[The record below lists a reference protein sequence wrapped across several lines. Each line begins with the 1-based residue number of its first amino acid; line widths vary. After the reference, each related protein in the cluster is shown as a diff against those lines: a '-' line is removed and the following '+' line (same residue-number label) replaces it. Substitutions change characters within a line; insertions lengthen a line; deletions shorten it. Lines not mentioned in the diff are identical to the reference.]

1 MRTLYSG
8 TGLRPVR
15 LLKPPSNLHCL
26 GGARFS
32 LPIRAQLGPLSSAVS
47 AHPTSEPVNLALPY
61 LVLACLRVFLRPSAS
76 PRQNHSL
83 NALKFLA
90 LALAA
95 TLAFAQQPQQR
106 DLKVERL
113 DTVPAAKPLQIPVS
127 YAVIVGISRY
137 RNLADKDQLQFAER
151 DAQSIF
157 TALISPEGG
166 NFRVENV
173 HLLTGDKAT
182 LANVRREIGTWL
194 PSVAKPDDRVLI
206 YFAGHGFMFQGKGY
220 LAPFDFQRDRIA
232 ETGYPMDELGS
243 VIGGKIKAKSKIL
256 LTDACH
262 SGAITPEGSTPE
274 ATENINRTLGD
285 LSKSLFSLT
294 ASRAREQ
301 SFEVADLKGGHGVFT
316 YYVVEGMEGAADTSG
331 DGVVTADELAEYVH
345 TQVREYTSNRQNPTS
360 DKANYDPEMLLAY
373 VPSKAR
379 PATAP
384 APKFGTL
391 IFESNMDGVEVFVD
405 GKTIGVLQ
413 KGKPV
418 SAPGLAPGE
427 HTVQGVKMG
436 YEPDGPRQEM
446 VYPGQESPVKI
457 RILIPR
463 RRNKAA
469 ADLLQEGMEF
479 YHKGNELD
487 YKRAVA
493 SFERALAADPTYSQA
508 AFYLGRTYSALF
520 DYENAGRF
528 YKQAIQ
534 LDPDYLEAHA
544 NYGGIL
550 LDTGDVDEAVRQ
562 LNTVLQREPANPVAL
577 TLIAQAYRF
586 KSLYPQSIEAARKA
600 IGINPKTAEPHLWL
614 ADSLRLSGKFAEA
627 RPVYDE
633 YLKLSDFDSKLAGK
647 LNYYVLGSLV
657 GMGRKKRVAERDI
670 WNDYHN
676 MAWYGICECERKAAN
691 LDAAIADC
699 QKALTYDAKDPFAHY
714 TLGLAF
720 MTKAVNT
727 GSVAELDPALHH
739 FQQVLDLN
747 PDMDE
752 AAIARKNIANIQQ
765 FLKQPR

>member
-1 MRTLYSG
+1 MRIPIGPFAQLCF
-8 TGLRPVR
+8 GLLCAYLCDLCVSAVNSHSR
-15 LLKPPSNLHCL
+15 LARAASAQ
-26 GGARFS
+26 GRFS
-32 LPIRAQLGPLSSAVS
+32 RTIVS
-47 AHPTSEPVNLALPY
+47 LLAL
-61 LVLACLRVFLRPSAS
+61 SA
-76 PRQNHSL
+76 
-83 NALKFLA
+83 A
-90 LALAA
+90 
-95 TLAFAQQPQQR
+95 LAFAQPPPPNQQR
-106 DLKVERL
+106 DLKVEKL
-113 DTVPAAKPLQIPVS
+113 DTVPAGTAKPIRIPVS

-137 RNLADKDQLQFAER
+137 RNLADKDQLHFAES
-151 DAQSIF
+151 DAQAIF
-157 TALISPEGG
+157 TSLISPEGG

-173 HLLTGDKAT
+173 HMLTNDKAT
-182 LANVRREIGTWL
+182 LAGLRREIDTWL
-194 PSVAKPDDRVLI
+194 PSVAKQDDRVLI
-206 YFAGHGFMFQGKGY
+206 YFAGHGFMHQGKGY
-220 LAPFDFQRDRIA
+220 LAPFDIDRDRIA
-232 ETGYPMDELGS
+232 DTGYPMDELGN

-262 SGAITPEGSTPE
+262 SGAITPED
-274 ATENINRTLGD
+274 TENINHTLGD

-294 ASRAREQ
+294 ASRARES
-301 SFEVADLKGGHGVFT
+301 SFESPDLKGGHGVFT
-316 YYVVEGMEGAADTSG
+316 YYVVQGMAGEADTSG

-345 TQVREYTSNRQNPTS
+345 TQVREYTENRQNPTS

-373 VPSKAR
+373 VPSRAR
-379 PATAP
+379 PAAAP

-391 IFESNMDGVEVFVD
+391 IFDSNMDGVEVFVD
-405 GKTIGVLQ
+405 GKTIGVLE

-418 SAPGLAPGE
+418 NAPGLAPGE

-446 VYPGQESPVKI
+446 VYPGQESPVRI

-469 ADLLQEGMEF
+469 ADLLQEGMKY
-479 YHKGNELD
+479 YHKGDELD
-487 YKRAVA
+487 YKKAVA

-520 DYENAGRF
+520 DYDSAGRS
-528 YKQAIQ
+528 YKRAIQ

-562 LNTVLQREPANPVAL
+562 LNTVLQREPAHPVAL
-577 TLIAQAYRF
+577 TLIAEAYRF
-586 KSLYPQSIEAARKA
+586 KALYPQSIEAARLA

-633 YLKLSDFDSKLAGK
+633 YLKLSDFDSKFAGK

-676 MAWYGICECERKAAN
+676 MAWYGMCECERKAAN
-691 LDAAIADC
+691 LDTAIADC

-727 GSVAELDPALHH
+727 GSVAELDPALKH
-739 FQQVLDLN
+739 FQQMLDLN

-752 AAIARKNIANIQQ
+752 ASIARKNIAAIQQ
-765 FLKQPR
+765 YLKQPR

>member
-1 MRTLYSG
+1 MRI
-8 TGLRPVR
+8 P
-15 LLKPPSNLHCL
+15 
-26 GGARFS
+26 
-32 LPIRAQLGPLSSAVS
+32 LPLFIFCA
-47 AHPTSEPVNLALPY
+47 
-61 LVLACLRVFLRPSAS
+61 
-76 PRQNHSL
+76 
-83 NALKFLA
+83 A
-90 LALAA
+90 LALA
-95 TLAFAQQPQQR
+95 QQPPPEQKR
-106 DLKVERL
+106 DLKIEKL
-113 DTVPAAKPLQIPVS
+113 DTVPAPAVKPVTVPVS

-137 RNLADKDQLQFAER
+137 RNLIDKEQLQFAER
-151 DAQSIF
+151 DAQSVF

-166 NFRVENV
+166 NFHVENV
-173 HLLTGDKAT
+173 HMLTGDKAT
-182 LANVRREIGTWL
+182 LAAVRREIGTWL
-194 PSVAKPDDRVLI
+194 PSVAKEDDRVLI
-206 YFAGHGFMFQGKGY
+206 YFAGHGFMSQGKGY
-220 LAPFDFQRDRIA
+220 LAPFDFERDRIA
-232 ETGYPMDELGS
+232 DTGYPMDELGS

-262 SGAITPEGSTPE
+262 SGAITPED
-274 ATENINRTLGD
+274 TENLNSRFGD

-316 YYVVEGMEGAADTSG
+316 YYVVQGMEGAADTSG

-345 TQVREYTSNRQNPTS
+345 TQVREYTTNRQNPTS

-373 VPSKAR
+373 IPSKAK
-379 PATAP
+379 PAAAP
-384 APKFGTL
+384 EPKFGTL

-405 GKTIGVLQ
+405 GKTYGVLQ

-446 VYPGQESPVKI
+446 VYPGQESPVRI

-469 ADLLQEGMEF
+469 ADLLQDGMKY
-479 YHKGNELD
+479 YHKGTEQD
-487 YKRAVA
+487 YKKAVDF
-493 SFERALAADPTYSQA
+493 FERALAADPKFSQA

-520 DYENAGRF
+520 DYENAGRS
-528 YKQAIQ
+528 YKRAIQ

-562 LNTVLQREPANPVAL
+562 LNTVLQREPAHPVAL

-586 KSLYPQSIEAARKA
+586 KSLFPQSIDAARKA
-600 IGINPKTAEPHLWL
+600 IQINPKTAEPHLWL
-614 ADSLRLSGKFAEA
+614 ADSLRFSGKFSEA

-676 MAWYGICECERKAAN
+676 MAWFGICECERKSGN

-714 TLGLAF
+714 QLGLAF
-720 MTKAVNT
+720 MNKANKTK
-727 GSVAELDPALHH
+727 SVAELDPALKH
-739 FQQVLDLN
+739 FQQMLEIN
-747 PDMDE
+747 PDMAE
-752 AAIARKNIANIQQ
+752 AAFAKGNIALIQKALQ
-765 FLKQPR
+765 QQH

>member
-1 MRTLYSG
+1 MRM
-8 TGLRPVR
+8 R
-15 LLKPPSNLHCL
+15 L
-26 GGARFS
+26 
-32 LPIRAQLGPLSSAVS
+32 PL
-47 AHPTSEPVNLALPY
+47 
-61 LVLACLRVFLRPSAS
+61 FLLCVA
-76 PRQNHSL
+76 
-83 NALKFLA
+83 
-90 LALAA
+90 
-95 TLAFAQQPQQR
+95 LAFAQQAPPTQR
-106 DLKVERL
+106 DLKVEKL
-113 DTVPAAKPLQIPVS
+113 DSVPAGTARPVTIPTS

-137 RNLADKDQLQFAER
+137 RNLADKEQLQFAER

-173 HLLTGDKAT
+173 HMLTGEKAT
-182 LANVRREIGTWL
+182 LAAVRREIGTWL
-194 PSVAKPDDRVLI
+194 PSVAKEDDRVLI
-206 YFAGHGFMFQGKGY
+206 YFAGHGFMSQGKGY

-232 ETGYPMDELGS
+232 DTGYPMDELGS
-243 VIGGKIKAKSKIL
+243 AIGGKIKAKSKIL

-262 SGAITPEGSTPE
+262 SGAITPENSTPD
-274 ATENINRTLGD
+274 ATEKLNSRLGD

-316 YYVVEGMEGAADTSG
+316 YYVVAGLEGAADTSG

-360 DKANYDPEMLLAY
+360 DKANYDPDMLLAY

-379 PATAP
+379 PAAAP
-384 APKFGTL
+384 APRVGAL
-391 IFESNMDGVEVFVD
+391 IFKSNMDGVEVFVD
-405 GKTIGVLQ
+405 GKTIGVLE
-413 KGKPV
+413 KDKAV

-446 VYPGQESPVKI
+446 VYPGQESPVNI

-469 ADLLQEGMEF
+469 ADLLQEGIRL
-479 YHKGNELD
+479 YLKGNEQD

-493 SFERALAADPTYSQA
+493 LFERALAADATYSQA

-520 DYENAGRF
+520 DYDNAGRF
-528 YKQAIQ
+528 YRQAIQ

-550 LDTGDVDEAVRQ
+550 LDTGNVDEAVRQ
-562 LNTVLQREPANPVAL
+562 LNTVLQREPAHSVAL

-586 KSLYPQSIEAARKA
+586 KTLYPQSIEAARKA
-600 IGINPKTAEPHLWL
+600 IQINPKTAEPHLWL

-657 GMGRKKRVAERDI
+657 GMGRKKRVGERDI

-676 MAWYGICECERKAAN
+676 MAWYGMCECERKAAN
-691 LDAAIADC
+691 LDTAIADC

-714 TLGLAF
+714 ELGLAF
-720 MTKAVNT
+720 MTKAKNT
-727 GSVAELDPALHH
+727 GSVAELDPALQH
-739 FQQVLDLN
+739 FQRTLDLN
-747 PDMDE
+747 PDMEE
-752 AAIARKNIANIQQ
+752 ASLARKNIASIQQ
-765 FLKQPR
+765 YLKQPR

>member
-1 MRTLYSG
+1 MRI
-8 TGLRPVR
+8 PPP
-15 LLKPPSNLHCL
+15 LLIFC
-26 GGARFS
+26 A
-32 LPIRAQLGPLSSAVS
+32 
-47 AHPTSEPVNLALPY
+47 
-61 LVLACLRVFLRPSAS
+61 
-76 PRQNHSL
+76 
-83 NALKFLA
+83 A
-90 LALAA
+90 LALA
-95 TLAFAQQPQQR
+95 QQPPPEQKR
-106 DLKVERL
+106 DLKIEKL
-113 DTVPAAKPLQIPVS
+113 DTVPTAAKPVTVPVS

-137 RNLADKDQLQFAER
+137 RNLADKEQLQFAER
-151 DAQSIF
+151 DAQSVF

-166 NFRVENV
+166 NFHVENV
-173 HLLTGDKAT
+173 HMLTGDKAT
-182 LANVRREIGTWL
+182 LAAVRQEIGTWL
-194 PSVAKPDDRVLI
+194 PSVAKEDDRVLI
-206 YFAGHGFMFQGKGY
+206 YFAGHGFMSQGKGY
-220 LAPFDFQRDRIA
+220 LAPFDFERDRIA
-232 ETGYPMDELGS
+232 DTGYPMDELGT

-262 SGAITPEGSTPE
+262 SGAITPED
-274 ATENINRTLGD
+274 TENLNSRFGD

-316 YYVVEGMEGAADTSG
+316 YYVVQGMEGAADSSG

-345 TQVREYTSNRQNPTS
+345 TQVREYTTNRQNPTS

-373 VPSKAR
+373 IPSKAK
-379 PATAP
+379 PAAAP
-384 APKFGTL
+384 EPKFGTL

-405 GKTIGVLQ
+405 GKTYGVLQ

-446 VYPGQESPVKI
+446 VYPGQESPVRI
-457 RILIPR
+457 RIMIPR

-469 ADLLQEGMEF
+469 ADLLQDGMKY
-479 YHKGNELD
+479 YHKGTEQD
-487 YKRAVA
+487 YKKAVEF
-493 SFERALAADPTYSQA
+493 FERALAADPKFSQA

-520 DYENAGRF
+520 DYENAGRS
-528 YKQAIQ
+528 YKRAIQ

-562 LNTVLQREPANPVAL
+562 LNVVLQREPAHPVAL

-586 KSLYPQSIEAARKA
+586 KSLFPQSIEAARKA
-600 IGINPKTAEPHLWL
+600 IQVNPKTAEPHLWL
-614 ADSLRLSGKFAEA
+614 ADSLRFSGKFSEA
-627 RPVYDE
+627 RPVYEE

-676 MAWYGICECERKAAN
+676 MAWFGICECERKSGN

-714 TLGLAF
+714 QLGLAF
-720 MTKAVNT
+720 MNKANKTK
-727 GSVAELDPALHH
+727 SVAELDPALKH
-739 FQQVLDLN
+739 FQQMLEIN
-747 PDMDE
+747 PDMAE
-752 AAIARKNIANIQQ
+752 AAFARGNIALIQKVLQ
-765 FLKQPR
+765 QQH

>member
-1 MRTLYSG
+1 
-8 TGLRPVR
+8 
-15 LLKPPSNLHCL
+15 
-26 GGARFS
+26 
-32 LPIRAQLGPLSSAVS
+32 
-47 AHPTSEPVNLALPY
+47 VNPALPY
-61 LVLACLRVFLRPSAS
+61 LVLAFLRVFLRVSAS

-83 NALKFLA
+83 NAPKFLPLLALSAA
-90 LALAA
+90 LA
-95 TLAFAQQPQQR
+95 FSQQPNQQR

-113 DTVPAAKPLQIPVS
+113 DTVPAPAAKPLQIPVS

-137 RNLADKDQLQFAER
+137 RNLADKEQLQFAER

-182 LANVRREIGTWL
+182 LANMRREIDTWL

-220 LAPFDFQRDRIA
+220 LAPFDFQRNHIA
-232 ETGYPMDELGS
+232 ETGYPMDELGA
-243 VIGGKIKAKSKIL
+243 VIGGKIQAKSKIL

-262 SGAITPEGSTPE
+262 SGAITPED
-274 ATENINRTLGD
+274 TESINHTLGD
-285 LSKSLFSLT
+285 LNKSLFSLT

-316 YYVVEGMEGAADTSG
+316 YFVVEGMEGAADTSG

-345 TQVREYTSNRQNPTS
+345 TQVREYTNNRQNPTS
-360 DKANYDPEMLLAY
+360 DKANYDPNMLLAY

-379 PATAP
+379 PAAAP

-463 RRNKAA
+463 RRSKAA
-469 ADLLQEGMEF
+469 ADLLQEGMKL
-479 YHKGNELD
+479 YLKGNEQD

-493 SFERALAADPTYSQA
+493 LFERALAADPTYSQA

-528 YKQAIQ
+528 YRQAIQ

-562 LNTVLQREPANPVAL
+562 LNTVLQRQPANPVAL

-586 KSLYPQSIEAARKA
+586 KSLFPQSIEAARQA
-600 IGINPKTAEPHLWL
+600 IKINPKTAEPHLWL

-699 QKALTYDAKDPFAHY
+699 QKALTYDARDPFAHY

-727 GSVAELDPALHH
+727 GSVAELDPALQH
-739 FQQVLDLN
+739 FQQMLEIN

-752 AAIARKNIANIQQ
+752 AAFARKNIAEIQQ
-765 FLKQPR
+765 YLKQPR

>member
-1 MRTLYSG
+1 M
-8 TGLRPVR
+8 P
-15 LLKPPSNLHCL
+15 LLLL
-26 GGARFS
+26 
-32 LPIRAQLGPLSSAVS
+32 LSA
-47 AHPTSEPVNLALPY
+47 AL
-61 LVLACLRVFLRPSAS
+61 S
-76 PRQNHSL
+76 
-83 NALKFLA
+83 
-90 LALAA
+90 
-95 TLAFAQQPQQR
+95 FAQQPPPNQQR
-106 DLKVERL
+106 DLKVEKL
-113 DTVPAAKPLQIPVS
+113 DTIPAPAAKPIRIPVS

-137 RNLADKDQLQFAER
+137 RNLADKDQLHFAER

-182 LANVRREIGTWL
+182 LAAVRREIGTWL
-194 PSVAKPDDRVLI
+194 PSVVKDADRVLI
-206 YFAGHGFMFQGKGY
+206 YFAGHGFMYQGKGY
-220 LAPFDFQRDRIA
+220 LAPYDIEPDPKRIPA
-232 ETGYPMDELGS
+232 TGYPMDELGS

-262 SGAITPEGSTPE
+262 SGAITPATPE
-274 ATENINRTLGD
+274 DTENLNNRLGD

-301 SFEVADLKGGHGVFT
+301 SFENADLKGGHGVFT

-373 VPSKAR
+373 VPSKAK
-379 PATAP
+379 PAAAP

-405 GKTIGVLQ
+405 GKTIGVLE

-418 SAPGLAPGE
+418 GAPGLAPGE

-446 VYPGQESPVKI
+446 VYPGQESPVRI

-469 ADLLQEGMEF
+469 ADLLQEGLKY
-479 YHKGNELD
+479 YHKGNAQD
-487 YKRAVA
+487 YKKAA
-493 SFERALAADPTYSQA
+493 AILENALTADPTYSQA
-508 AFYLGRTYSALF
+508 AFYLGLTYFALF
-520 DYENAGRF
+520 DYENAGRS
-528 YKQAIQ
+528 YRRAIQ

-544 NYGGIL
+544 NYGGML
-550 LDTGDVDEAVRQ
+550 LDTGDVDEAIRQ
-562 LNTVLQREPANPVAL
+562 LNTVLQREPSHAVGL

-586 KSLYPQSIEAARKA
+586 KELYPQSIEAARKA
-600 IGINPKTAEPHLWL
+600 IRINPKTAEPHLWL

-670 WNDYHN
+670 D
-676 MAWYGICECERKAAN
+676 RK
-691 LDAAIADC
+691 
-699 QKALTYDAKDPFAHY
+699 
-714 TLGLAF
+714 
-720 MTKAVNT
+720 
-727 GSVAELDPALHH
+727 SV
-739 FQQVLDLN
+739 V
-747 PDMDE
+747 
-752 AAIARKNIANIQQ
+752 
-765 FLKQPR
+765 

>member
-1 MRTLYSG
+1 MN
-8 TGLRPVR
+8 P
-15 LLKPPSNLHCL
+15 
-26 GGARFS
+26 
-32 LPIRAQLGPLSSAVS
+32 
-47 AHPTSEPVNLALPY
+47 ALPY
-61 LVLACLRVFLRPSAS
+61 LVLAFLRVFLRVSAS

-83 NALKFLA
+83 NAPKFLPLLALSAA
-90 LALAA
+90 LA
-95 TLAFAQQPQQR
+95 FSQQPNQQR

-113 DTVPAAKPLQIPVS
+113 DTVPAPAAKPLQIPVS

-182 LANVRREIGTWL
+182 LANMRREIDTWL

-220 LAPFDFQRDRIA
+220 LAPFDFQRERIA
-232 ETGYPMDELGS
+232 ETGYPMDELGA
-243 VIGGKIKAKSKIL
+243 VIGGKIQAKSKIL

-262 SGAITPEGSTPE
+262 SGAITPED
-274 ATENINRTLGD
+274 TESINHTLGD
-285 LSKSLFSLT
+285 LNNSLFSLT

-316 YYVVEGMEGAADTSG
+316 YFVVEGMEGAADTSG

-345 TQVREYTSNRQNPTS
+345 TQVREYTNNRQNPTS
-360 DKANYDPEMLLAY
+360 DKANYDPNMLLAY

-379 PATAP
+379 PAAAP

-463 RRNKAA
+463 RRSKAA
-469 ADLLQEGMEF
+469 ADLLQEGMKL
-479 YHKGNELD
+479 YLKGNEQD

-493 SFERALAADPTYSQA
+493 VFERALAADPTYSQA

-528 YKQAIQ
+528 YRQAIQ

-562 LNTVLQREPANPVAL
+562 LNTVLQRQPANPVAL

-586 KSLYPQSIEAARKA
+586 KSLFPQSIEAARQA
-600 IGINPKTAEPHLWL
+600 IKINPKTAEPHLWL

-699 QKALTYDAKDPFAHY
+699 QKALTYDARDPFAHY

-727 GSVAELDPALHH
+727 GSVAELDPALQH
-739 FQQVLDLN
+739 FQQMLEIN

-752 AAIARKNIANIQQ
+752 AAFARKNIAEIQQ
-765 FLKQPR
+765 YLKQPR

>member
-1 MRTLYSG
+1 MN
-8 TGLRPVR
+8 P
-15 LLKPPSNLHCL
+15 
-26 GGARFS
+26 
-32 LPIRAQLGPLSSAVS
+32 
-47 AHPTSEPVNLALPY
+47 ALPY
-61 LVLACLRVFLRPSAS
+61 LVLAFLRVFLRVSAS

-83 NALKFLA
+83 NAPKFLPLLALSAA
-90 LALAA
+90 LA
-95 TLAFAQQPQQR
+95 FSQQPNQQR

-113 DTVPAAKPLQIPVS
+113 DTVPAPAAKPLQIPVS

-137 RNLADKDQLQFAER
+137 RNLADKEQLQFAER

-182 LANVRREIGTWL
+182 LANMRREIDTWL

-220 LAPFDFQRDRIA
+220 LAPFDFQRDHIA
-232 ETGYPMDELGS
+232 ETGYPMDELGA
-243 VIGGKIKAKSKIL
+243 VIGGKIQAKSKIL

-262 SGAITPEGSTPE
+262 SGAITPED
-274 ATENINRTLGD
+274 TESINHTLGD
-285 LSKSLFSLT
+285 LNKSLFSLT

-316 YYVVEGMEGAADTSG
+316 YFVVEGMEGAADTSG

-345 TQVREYTSNRQNPTS
+345 TQVREYTNNRQNPTS
-360 DKANYDPEMLLAY
+360 DKANYDPNMLLAY

-379 PATAP
+379 PAAAP

-463 RRNKAA
+463 RRSKAA
-469 ADLLQEGMEF
+469 ADLLQEGMKL
-479 YHKGNELD
+479 YLKGNEQD

-493 SFERALAADPTYSQA
+493 VFERALAADPTYSQA

-528 YKQAIQ
+528 YRQAIQ

-562 LNTVLQREPANPVAL
+562 LNTVLQRQPANPVAL

-586 KSLYPQSIEAARKA
+586 KSLFPQSIEAARQA
-600 IGINPKTAEPHLWL
+600 IKINPKTAEPHLWL

-699 QKALTYDAKDPFAHY
+699 QKALTYDARDPFAHY

-727 GSVAELDPALHH
+727 GSVAELDPALQH
-739 FQQVLDLN
+739 FQQMLEIN

-752 AAIARKNIANIQQ
+752 AAFARKNIAEIQQ
-765 FLKQPR
+765 YLKQPR

>member
-1 MRTLYSG
+1 M
-8 TGLRPVR
+8 
-15 LLKPPSNLHCL
+15 
-26 GGARFS
+26 
-32 LPIRAQLGPLSSAVS
+32 
-47 AHPTSEPVNLALPY
+47 LALS
-61 LVLACLRVFLRPSAS
+61 LCAS
-76 PRQNHSL
+76 
-83 NALKFLA
+83 LA
-90 LALAA
+90 LA
-95 TLAFAQQPQQR
+95 QQPPQNRQR

-113 DTVPAAKPLQIPVS
+113 DTLPAPTAKPLQIPVS

-137 RNLADKDQLQFAER
+137 RNLPDKLQLQFAER
-151 DAQSIF
+151 DAQAIF

-173 HLLTGDKAT
+173 HMLTGDKAT
-182 LANVRREIGTWL
+182 LAGLRREIDTWL
-194 PSVAKPDDRVLI
+194 PSVARDDDRVLI
-206 YFAGHGFMFQGKGY
+206 YFAGHGFMYQGKGY
-220 LAPFDFQRDRIA
+220 LAPFDIDLDRIA
-232 ETGYPMDELGS
+232 ATGYPMDQLGS

-262 SGAITPEGSTPE
+262 SGAITPED
-274 ATENINRTLGD
+274 TENLNSRFGD

-294 ASRAREQ
+294 ASRARER
-301 SFEVADLKGGHGVFT
+301 SFESPDLRGGHGVFT
-316 YYVVEGMEGAADTSG
+316 YYVVQGMEGAADSSG

-345 TQVREYTSNRQNPTS
+345 TQVREYTTNQQNPTS
-360 DKANYDPEMLLAY
+360 DKANFDPDMLLAY

-413 KGKPV
+413 KGMPV
-418 SAPGLAPGE
+418 NAPGLSPGE

-446 VYPGQESPVKI
+446 VYPGQESPVRI

-469 ADLLQEGMEF
+469 ADLLQEGMKY
-479 YHKGNELD
+479 YHKGNEQD
-487 YKRAVA
+487 YKKAVA
-493 SFERALAADPTYSQA
+493 SFERALAADPTYYQA

-520 DYENAGRF
+520 DYENAGLSYR
-528 YKQAIQ
+528 KAIQ

-562 LNTVLQREPANPVAL
+562 LNTVLQREPAHSVAL
-577 TLIAQAYRF
+577 TLVAQAYRF
-586 KSLYPQSIEAARKA
+586 KALYPQSIEAARKA
-600 IGINPKTAEPHLWL
+600 IQINPKTAEPHLWL

-627 RPVYDE
+627 RPVYSE

-670 WNDYHN
+670 WNDLHN
-676 MAWYGICECERKAAN
+676 MAWYGMCECERKSGN
-691 LDAAIADC
+691 LDTAIAEC

-720 MTKAVNT
+720 MTKAVKS
-727 GSVAELDPALHH
+727 GSVAELDPALKH
-739 FQQVLDLN
+739 FQQMLDLN

-752 AAIARKNIANIQQ
+752 ASIARKNIANIQQ
-765 FLKQPR
+765 YLKQPR

>member
-1 MRTLYSG
+1 MLCAAVTAAQP
-8 TGLRPVR
+8 TP
-15 LLKPPSNLHCL
+15 KPPQS
-26 GGARFS
+26 
-32 LPIRAQLGPLSSAVS
+32 
-47 AHPTSEPVNLALPY
+47 
-61 LVLACLRVFLRPSAS
+61 
-76 PRQNHSL
+76 
-83 NALKFLA
+83 
-90 LALAA
+90 
-95 TLAFAQQPQQR
+95 QQR

-113 DTVPAAKPLQIPVS
+113 DTPPGVIVKTVRIPVS
-127 YAVIVGISRY
+127 YAVIVGISKY
-137 RNLADKDQLQFAER
+137 PKLAAKDQLAFAER
-151 DAQSIF
+151 DAQAIF

-173 HLLTGDKAT
+173 HVLTNEKAT
-182 LANVRREIGTWL
+182 LAGLRHEIDTWL
-194 PSVAKPDDRVLI
+194 PSVAKDDDRVLI

-220 LAPFDFQRDRIA
+220 LAPADFDRDRIA
-232 ETGYPMDELGS
+232 QTGYPMDDLGS

-262 SGAITPEGSTPE
+262 SGAITPED
-274 ATENINRTLGD
+274 TENLNNRFGD
-285 LSKSLFSLT
+285 LTKSLFSLT
-294 ASRAREQ
+294 ASRARER
-301 SFEVADLKGGHGVFT
+301 SYEVADLKGGHGVFT
-316 YYVVEGMEGAADTSG
+316 YYVVQGMEGAADVSG

-345 TQVREYTSNRQNPTS
+345 SQVREYTDNKQNPTS

-373 VPSKAR
+373 VPSKAK

-384 APKFGTL
+384 AAKFGTL
-391 IFESNMDGVEVFVD
+391 IFDSNMDGVEVFVD
-405 GKTIGVLQ
+405 GKTIGVLE

-457 RILIPR
+457 RIMIPR

-469 ADLLQEGMEF
+469 ADLLQDGMKY
-479 YHKGNELD
+479 YHKGDEAN
-487 YKRAVA
+487 YKKAA
-493 SFERALAADPTYSQA
+493 ETFERALVADATYSQA
-508 AFYLGRTYSALF
+508 AFYLGRAYSALF
-520 DYENAGRF
+520 DYENAGRA
-528 YKQAIQ
+528 YKKAIQ

-550 LDTGDVDEAVRQ
+550 LDTGDVDEAIRQ
-562 LNTVLQREPANPVAL
+562 LNTVLQREPAHPVAL

-586 KSLYPQSIEAARKA
+586 KALYPQSIETARKA
-600 IGINPKTAEPHLWL
+600 IQQNAKTAEPHLWL
-614 ADSLRLSGKFAEA
+614 ADSLRLSGQFTEA
-627 RPVYDE
+627 RPEYVE

-676 MAWYGICECERKAAN
+676 MAWYGMCECDRKNGN
-691 LDAAIADC
+691 LDTAIAQC
-699 QKALTYDAKDPFAHY
+699 QKALTYDAKDPWAHY

-720 MTKAVNT
+720 MTKAVKS
-727 GSVAELDPALHH
+727 GSVAELDPALQH
-739 FQQVLDLN
+739 FQQMIELN

-752 AAIARKNIANIQQ
+752 ATMARKNIAAIRQY
-765 FLKQPR
+765 LKQLPAAPAK